1 MFTGLITDVATIH
14 AVRATSAG
22 REFVMRTSY
31 DSLGEGESIACD
43 GVCLTVREHA
53 AGAFTVAA
61 VVTTLG
67 RTTLGDWAEGRRV
80 NLERALAVGDRLGGH
95 MVAGHVDAVAGVTQ
109 VARRDD
115 AVLVDLSLDAEWM
128 PLMVP
133 HGSIAV
139 NGVSLTVNERL
150 GGGVQLSLIE
160 YTLRHTA
167 LGDLRAGDRVNVEA
181 DLVGKFVQQLA
192 AAHLPSTVSRP
203 PSTVT
208 NDALRH
214 R

>member
-1 MFTGLITDVATIH
+1 MFTGLITDAGTIERVQH
-14 AVRATSAG
+14 TSAG
-22 REFVMRTSY
+22 REFVFRSAY
-31 DSLGEGESIACD
+31 GGIRDGESIACD

-53 AGAFTVAA
+53 AGTFTVAA

-67 RTTLGDWAEGRRV
+67 RTTLGDWKEGRRV
-80 NLERALAVGDRLGGH
+80 NLERSLQAGDRMGGH
-95 MVAGHVDAVAGVTQ
+95 IVAGHVDAVAEVRQ
-109 VARRDD
+109 VATRDD
-115 AVLVDLSLDAEWM
+115 AVLVDLALADEWM

-150 GGGVQLSLIE
+150 AGGVQLSLIE

-181 DLVGKFVQQLA
+181 DVVGKFVQQLA
-192 AAHLPSTVSRP
+192 AAHLPSTVHRP
-203 PSTVT
+203 PS
-208 NDALRH
+208 
-214 R
+214 

>member
-1 MFTGLITDVATIH
+1 MFTGLSTDVATIH
-14 AVRATSAG
+14 AVRSTAAG
-22 REFVMRTSY
+22 REFVVRTSFEALA
-31 DSLGEGESIACD
+31 DGESIACD
-43 GVCLTVREHA
+43 GVCLTVRESS

-67 RTTLGDWAEGRRV
+67 RTTLGEWGEGRRI
-80 NLERALAVGDRLGGH
+80 NLERALALGDRLGGH
-95 MVAGHVDAVAGVTQ
+95 MVAGHVDAVSEVTR
-109 VARRDD
+109 VVRCDD
-115 AVLVDLSLDAEWM
+115 ALLIDLALGEEWM

-150 GGGVQLSLIE
+150 DGGVQLSLIE

-181 DLVGKFVQQLA
+181 DTVGKYVQQLA
-192 AAHLPSTVSRP
+192 LAHLPSSVIRP
-203 PSTVT
+203 PSSV
-208 NDALRH
+208 
-214 R
+214 

>member
-1 MFTGLITDVATIH
+1 MFTGLITDVATIK

-22 REFVMRTSY
+22 REFDVRTSF
-31 DSLGEGESIACD
+31 DALADGESIACD

-53 AGAFTVAA
+53 TGAFAVAA
-61 VVTTLG
+61 VVTTLE
-67 RTTLGDWAEGRRV
+67 RTTLGDWGEGRRV

-95 MVAGHVDAVAGVTQ
+95 MVAGHVDAVAEVAR
-109 VARRDD
+109 VARRED
-115 AVLVDLSLDAEWM
+115 AVLVDLALDEEWM

-150 GGGVQLSLIE
+150 AGGVQLSLIE

-167 LGDLRAGDRVNVEA
+167 LGDLRVGDRVNVEA

-192 AAHLPSTVSRP
+192 LAHLPASVIRH
-203 PSTVT
+203 PSSE
-208 NDALRH
+208 
-214 R
+214 

>member
-1 MFTGLITDVATIH
+1 MFTGLISDVATIH

-22 REFVMRTSY
+22 REFVLRTSFEALA
-31 DSLGEGESIACD
+31 DGESIACD

-67 RTTLGDWAEGRRV
+67 RTTLGDWADGRRV
-80 NLERALAVGDRLGGH
+80 NLERALALGDRLGGH
-95 MVAGHVDAVAGVTQ
+95 MVAGHVDAVAEVTR
-109 VARRDD
+109 VAQHDD
-115 AVLVDLSLDAEWM
+115 AVLVDLALDDEWM

-150 GGGVQLSLIE
+150 GDGVQVSLIE

-181 DLVGKFVQQLA
+181 DLIGKYVQQLTLP
-192 AAHLPSTVSRP
+192 HLPPTADRHP
-203 PSTVT
+203 PTP
-208 NDALRH
+208 
-214 R
+214 

>member
-14 AVRATSAG
+14 AVRTTSAG
-22 REFVMRTSY
+22 REFELRTSFEALA
-31 DSLGEGESIACD
+31 DGESIACD
-43 GVCLTVREHA
+43 GVCLTVREHESA
-53 AGAFTVAA
+53 SFTVAA

-67 RTTLGDWAEGRRV
+67 RTTLGDWGEGRRV
-80 NLERALAVGDRLGGH
+80 NLERALAMGDRLGGH
-95 MVAGHVDAVAGVTQ
+95 MVAGHVDAVAGVTR
-109 VARRDD
+109 VARHDD
-115 AVLVDLSLDAEWM
+115 AVLVDLALDDEWM

-150 GGGVQLSLIE
+150 VGGVQLSLIE

-181 DLVGKFVQQLA
+181 DLVGKYVQQLA
-192 AAHLPSTVSRP
+192 LPHLSPLDHRPST
-203 PSTVT
+203 
-208 NDALRH
+208 
-214 R
+214 